1 MGFSYN
7 HLGLCCDFC
16 SNAGPKGNVR
26 KIACPYGYCQAWA
39 CCETCKKAKCSTCKK
54 NMIFE
59 ISIGSKFAFVCRQW
73 DCKDMRTDEDVKA
86 LVQRMESMQK

>member
-26 KIACPYGYCQAWA
+26 KISYPYGYCQAWA
-39 CCETCKKAKCSTCKK
+39 CCETCKKKGKHKFSSTGFPDSPARENHELCKT
-54 NMIFE
+54 M
-59 ISIGSKFAFVCRQW
+59 
-73 DCKDMRTDEDVKA
+73 
-86 LVQRMESMQK
+86 MQILELEAQA